1 MKYFTEKRKAKL
13 DEQISI
19 YSCLRK
25 MDDAVVIQMSPD
37 LFSELIAFN
46 DSLLI
51 YSRDGFQPH
60 RYKGCDLILAS
71 GESFLSIAY
80 INMRTGKEHHIR
92 EIKEE
97 TT

>member
-1 MKYFTEKRKAKL
+1 MKKL

-25 MDDAVVIQMSPD
+25 LDDAVVIQMSPD
-37 LFSELIAFN
+37 LFSELMAFN
-46 DSLLI
+46 NSLLI
-51 YSRDGFQPH
+51 YSRDGFQH
-60 RYKGCDLILAS
+60 KYKGCDLILAS

-80 INMRTGKEHHIR
+80 VNTRTGMRTKYR

-97 TT
+97 